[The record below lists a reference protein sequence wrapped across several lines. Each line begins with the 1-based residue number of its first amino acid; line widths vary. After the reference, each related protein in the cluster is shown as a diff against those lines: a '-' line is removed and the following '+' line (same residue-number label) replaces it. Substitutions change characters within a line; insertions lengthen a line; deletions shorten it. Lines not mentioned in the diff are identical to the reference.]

1 MRKTKKENFLGAFV
15 ILLLLS
21 FFTGNAQVGIG
32 TSSPNPAA
40 ALEITSTSQGL
51 LPPRMK
57 ASERNAIINPPAGLV
72 IWCSDCGD
80 NGELQV
86 FNGLTFTNIVGD
98 ESSVTP
104 RTQLGS
110 ILGGNNDCF
119 GSAVGLSSD
128 GSILAVGAPRSDIN
142 GYDAGHVRAYEFN
155 SGSWIQLGNDIDGEA
170 AYDYSGISLSLCS
183 DGTTVAVGAP
193 RNDGNGLSSGH
204 LRVYRYNSGSWV
216 QLGGD
221 IDGDA
226 ADDYLGGGEETGGF
240 PEPASSIS
248 LSSDGS
254 IVAVGAP
261 RNDGNGSDA
270 GHVRVYEFNSGSWI
284 QLGSDIE
291 GEAAGDLSGFSISL
305 SSDGSLVAVGAPRND
320 GNGSDAGHVRV
331 YEFNSGSWTQ
341 LGNDIDGEA
350 TYDQFGKA
358 VSLSANGS
366 IVAVGAPRNDGNGSD
381 AGHVRVY
388 EFNSGSWT
396 QLGNDIDGEATN
408 DWFGKAVSLSANGS
422 ILAAG
427 ASGNDGNGTDAGH
440 VRVYEYNSGSWT
452 QLGRDDNGVDQYNRY
467 GISLNIS
474 SDGTKLVIGAV
485 GYNGIGSA
493 RVITDLKTTGL

>member
-1 MRKTKKENFLGAFV
+1 MTLTYLRKTKKENILGAFV
-15 ILLLLS
+15 ILLLMS

-128 GSILAVGAPRSDIN
+128 GSI
-142 GYDAGHVRAYEFN
+142 
-155 SGSWIQLGNDIDGEA
+155 
-170 AYDYSGISLSLCS
+170 
-183 DGTTVAVGAP
+183 VAVGAP
-193 RNDGNGLSSGH
+193 RNDGNG
-204 LRVYRYNSGSWV
+204 Y
-216 QLGGD
+216 
-221 IDGDA
+221 
-226 ADDYLGGGEETGGF
+226 
-240 PEPASSIS
+240 
-248 LSSDGS
+248 
-254 IVAVGAP
+254 
-261 RNDGNGSDA
+261 DA
-270 GHVRVYEFNSGSWI
+270 GHVRVYEFNSGSWT
-284 QLGSDIE
+284 QLGNDID
-291 GEAAGDLSGFSISL
+291 GEATYDQFGKAVSL
-305 SSDGSLVAVGAPRND
+305 SANGSLVAVGAPRND

-366 IVAVGAPRNDGNGSD
+366 LVAVGAPRNDGNGSD
-381 AGHVRVY
+381 AGHVSVY

-427 ASGNDGNGTDAGH
+427 ASGNDGNGTEAGH

>member
-1 MRKTKKENFLGAFV
+1 MRKTKKENILGAFV
-15 ILLLLS
+15 ILLLMS

-51 LPPRMK
+51 LPPRMR

-119 GSAVGLSSD
+119 SSAVGLSSD
-128 GSILAVGAPRSDIN
+128 GSILAAGAPRNDGN
-142 GYDAGHVRAYEFN
+142 GWDAGHVRVYEYSF
-155 SGSWIQLGNDIDGEA
+155 GTWTQLGNDIDGEA
-170 AYDYSGISLSLCS
+170 AYDYSGISLSLSS

-193 RNDGNGLSSGH
+193 RNDGNGLSSGQ
-204 LRVYRYNSGSWV
+204 LRVYRYNSGFWV

-291 GEAAGDLSGFSISL
+291 GEA
-305 SSDGSLVAVGAPRND
+305 
-320 GNGSDAGHVRV
+320 
-331 YEFNSGSWTQ
+331 
-341 LGNDIDGEA
+341 
-350 TYDQFGKA
+350 TYDEFGKA

-366 IVAVGAPRNDGNGSD
+366 ILAEGAPRNDGNGSD

-427 ASGNDGNGTDAGH
+427 APGNDGNGTEAGH

>member
-1 MRKTKKENFLGAFV
+1 MTLTYLRKTKKENILGAFV
-15 ILLLLS
+15 ILLLMS

-128 GSILAVGAPRSDIN
+128 GSI
-142 GYDAGHVRAYEFN
+142 
-155 SGSWIQLGNDIDGEA
+155 
-170 AYDYSGISLSLCS
+170 
-183 DGTTVAVGAP
+183 VAVGAP
-193 RNDGNGLSSGH
+193 RNDGNG
-204 LRVYRYNSGSWV
+204 Y
-216 QLGGD
+216 
-221 IDGDA
+221 
-226 ADDYLGGGEETGGF
+226 
-240 PEPASSIS
+240 
-248 LSSDGS
+248 
-254 IVAVGAP
+254 
-261 RNDGNGSDA
+261 
-270 GHVRVYEFNSGSWI
+270 
-284 QLGSDIE
+284 
-291 GEAAGDLSGFSISL
+291 
-305 SSDGSLVAVGAPRND
+305 
-320 GNGSDAGHVRV
+320 DAGHVRV

-366 IVAVGAPRNDGNGSD
+366 LVAVGAPRNDGNGSD
-381 AGHVRVY
+381 AGHVSVY

-427 ASGNDGNGTDAGH
+427 ASGNDGNGTEAGH

>member
-1 MRKTKKENFLGAFV
+1 MTLTYMRKTKKENFLGAFV

-270 GHVRVYEFNSGSWI
+270 GHVRVYEFNSGSW
-284 QLGSDIE
+284 
-291 GEAAGDLSGFSISL
+291 
-305 SSDGSLVAVGAPRND
+305 
-320 GNGSDAGHVRV
+320 
-331 YEFNSGSWTQ
+331 
-341 LGNDIDGEA
+341 
-350 TYDQFGKA
+350 
-358 VSLSANGS
+358 
-366 IVAVGAPRNDGNGSD
+366 
-381 AGHVRVY
+381 
-388 EFNSGSWT
+388 T

-427 ASGNDGNGTDAGH
+427 ASGNDGNGTEAGH